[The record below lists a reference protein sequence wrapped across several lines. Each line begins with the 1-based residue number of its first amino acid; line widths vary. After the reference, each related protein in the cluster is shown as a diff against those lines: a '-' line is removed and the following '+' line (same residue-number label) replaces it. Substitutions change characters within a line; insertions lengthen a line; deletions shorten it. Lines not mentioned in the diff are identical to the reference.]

1 MARILV
7 TGATGF
13 IGGHLVRR
21 LVARG
26 DEVCALVRRPVRV
39 VGARVLVAASP
50 AEIGTCIAEA
60 APTTVF
66 HLATHYVLDHR
77 PDQVAELV
85 AANITYGALL
95 LEGLR
100 QAGVR
105 RLVQM
110 GTAWQ
115 RYHTVEDAYRPVNLY
130 AATKQAF
137 EDLLTWYVDAGHL
150 DAVTL
155 RVADTYGP
163 GDTRRKIVALLI
175 EAARNGNSLELSPGE
190 QRLDLLAVEDVV
202 AALLRA
208 EELVGAGHQAF
219 RIGADR
225 TLTLRELADVIGAL
239 VGRPV
244 PARWGARPYRPRE
257 VMRPWDGGTPL
268 PGWSAG
274 TELRQGLQRLVDEA
288 CISGA

>member
-1 MARILV
+1 
-7 TGATGF
+7 
-13 IGGHLVRR
+13 
-21 LVARG
+21 VARG
-26 DEVCALVRRPVRV
+26 DEVFALARRSVQV
-39 VGARVLVAASP
+39 SGVRVLVPASP

-66 HLATHYVLDHR
+66 HLATQYVSDHR
-77 PDQVAELV
+77 PDQVAELI

-110 GTAWQ
+110 GSAWQ
-115 RYHTVEDAYRPVNLY
+115 RYHAVEDAYRPVNLY

-137 EDLLTWYVDAGHL
+137 EDLLAWYVDAGHL
-150 DAVTL
+150 DAVTV
-155 RVADTYGP
+155 RVADTYGL
-163 GDTRRKIVALLI
+163 GDTRRKIVSLLI
-175 EAARNGNSLELSPGE
+175 EAARDGIPLELSPGE

-208 EELVGAGHQAF
+208 EELVGPGHQAF

-225 TLTLRELADVIGAL
+225 TLTLRELADLIGTL
-239 VGRPV
+239 VGRRV
-244 PARWGARPYRPRE
+244 PARWGVRPYRSRE
-257 VMRPWDGGTPL
+257 VMRPWDGGTLL
-268 PGWSAG
+268 PGWTAG

-288 CISGA
+288 CTSSA